1 MLTNKIR
8 SAKGI
13 EDQYFIENHHPA
25 IITKEVFEQVQEK
38 IKKNGKPISPPT
50 RRYNPLLKRVHCGN
64 CGCKFNRNKNRG
76 KDYFKCISKM
86 TNKSL
91 CVSPVIKEDDIIKIM
106 LGGFKERF
114 DIENPKIIRLLQ
126 RLLIKINQNDHF
138 EFHRLKALNQIQ
150 LAKSLRGVEYTD
162 EDIEQMEES
171 YKEFEKELVKI
182 EDDRKFRLEAI
193 KWLDTVE
200 NFEAFENQATIEYMR
215 GWIKEITI
223 YSLNDYKI
231 HWIDGKNTEIGS
243 CISIKPELEEPL
255 VDENLIKLQI
265 KGSFEENKITLE
277 KGGDIQNKEG
287 VMMQAAKRLKPE
299 EPKSDL
305 MFLNIKKQI
314 SNSVV
319 MQTTVPIPSKKKL
332 KVAAY
337 IRVSTE
343 SDQQEISLK
352 TQYTYFL
359 YYILRDPQYIL
370 ADIYIDDGK
379 SGLTT
384 KGRTEFNR
392 LIDDCVAGKV
402 NLIITKSLS
411 RFARNTLDTLEYLN
425 LLKNLDPPVNV
436 WFQKENL
443 YSLDEKKRSINKT
456 TFSYWAGRKFE
467 YGRVYCLGEKEF
479 S

>member
-200 NFEAFENQATIEYMR
+200 NFEAFNL
-215 GWIKEITI
+215 KLLI
-223 YSLNDYKI
+223 Y
-231 HWIDGKNTEIGS
+231 
-243 CISIKPELEEPL
+243 
-255 VDENLIKLQI
+255 
-265 KGSFEENKITLE
+265 F
-277 KGGDIQNKEG
+277 
-287 VMMQAAKRLKPE
+287 
-299 EPKSDL
+299 
-305 MFLNIKKQI
+305 
-314 SNSVV
+314 
-319 MQTTVPIPSKKKL
+319 
-332 KVAAY
+332 
-337 IRVSTE
+337 
-343 SDQQEISLK
+343 
-352 TQYTYFL
+352 
-359 YYILRDPQYIL
+359 
-370 ADIYIDDGK
+370 
-379 SGLTT
+379 
-384 KGRTEFNR
+384 
-392 LIDDCVAGKV
+392 GKV
-402 NLIITKSLS
+402 IYFKI
-411 RFARNTLDTLEYLN
+411 
-425 LLKNLDPPVNV
+425 
-436 WFQKENL
+436 
-443 YSLDEKKRSINKT
+443 
-456 TFSYWAGRKFE
+456 
-467 YGRVYCLGEKEF
+467 
-479 S
+479 